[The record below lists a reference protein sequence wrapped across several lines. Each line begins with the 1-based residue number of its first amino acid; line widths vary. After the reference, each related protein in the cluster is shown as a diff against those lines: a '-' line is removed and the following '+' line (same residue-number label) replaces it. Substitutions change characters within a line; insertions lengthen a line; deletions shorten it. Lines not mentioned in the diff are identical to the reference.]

1 MKFKKNVIS
10 NIVLHVITIA
20 VGFFTSILIARGL
33 GTENQGQLSYYVLIF
48 GIIASYGNLGIT
60 SSTSYFLKKTEYNN
74 EQIINNNISV
84 LLILSIVYAIGVI
97 IFKNYIFTSYIYL
110 LAIIWISYA
119 IILLFNNF
127 LTTIYMSDENIY
139 IYNKFFTICYIL
151 KGIVIIVLFLI
162 NKLSILNIS
171 ILYLALEIMKIILL
185 LRGLKLKY
193 RFEINKK
200 ILFEEL
206 KYGIPLYLAGL
217 FIYLNYRADQ
227 LMVRNALGNSQLG
240 IYSIS
245 VQLAELAFIFPTS
258 IASAF
263 EGRLYSCEEKDK
275 KKIAAQIIRITIYIT
290 LIICIIGVFCRP
302 LITILYGEEYAGA
315 ATAMTILL
323 IGIVFA
329 SIGKVSPAYFYTRG
343 KPTIHLIVAAI
354 VLLINVVLNL
364 IFIPSIGINGAALAS
379 TISYIFYGVIYIIM
393 FKREGIHIR
402 QLLILQKE
410 DIKSIKNLLPKTIK
424 KEGNV

>member
-1 MKFKKNVIS
+1 
-10 NIVLHVITIA
+10 
-20 VGFFTSILIARGL
+20 
-33 GTENQGQLSYYVLIF
+33 
-48 GIIASYGNLGIT
+48 
-60 SSTSYFLKKTEYNN
+60 
-74 EQIINNNISV
+74 
-84 LLILSIVYAIGVI
+84 
-97 IFKNYIFTSYIYL
+97 
-110 LAIIWISYA
+110 
-119 IILLFNNF
+119 
-127 LTTIYMSDENIY
+127 
-139 IYNKFFTICYIL
+139 
-151 KGIVIIVLFLI
+151 
-162 NKLSILNIS
+162 
-171 ILYLALEIMKIILL
+171 MKIILL

-329 SIGKVSPAYFYTRG
+329 SIGKVSPAYFLHKRQTNNSSNSGCNCITNKRSF
-343 KPTIHLIVAAI
+343 KFD
-354 VLLINVVLNL
+354 
-364 IFIPSIGINGAALAS
+364 FIPSIGINGAALAS

-402 QLLILQKE
+402 QLLILQK
-410 DIKSIKNLLPKTIK
+410 KTLK
-424 KEGNV
+424 VLKTYFQKQ